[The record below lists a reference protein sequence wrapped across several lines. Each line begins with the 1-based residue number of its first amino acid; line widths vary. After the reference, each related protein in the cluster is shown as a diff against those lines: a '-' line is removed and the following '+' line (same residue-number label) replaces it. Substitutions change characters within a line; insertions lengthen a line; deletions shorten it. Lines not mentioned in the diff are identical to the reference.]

1 MKSVMHIRSAL
12 VPGACEFIALLVHG
26 ESGERMEIGAQGEL
40 LPAGSADDKSRDREP
55 EATR

>member
-1 MKSVMHIRSAL
+1 MHIRSAL